1 MSQIRSKGSR
11 NLYAFPSQPDSSD
24 PLVNTIQFDAS
35 VADIAKRW
43 KLSFKYFLLG
53 KQYIRNINH
62 NRDRYTTHNG

>member
-1 MSQIRSKGSR
+1 MR
-11 NLYAFPSQPDSSD
+11 FPLSLPHQA
-24 PLVNTIQFDAS
+24 PLVNPIQFDAS

>member
-1 MSQIRSKGSR
+1 MR
-11 NLYAFPSQPDSSD
+11 FPLSLTHQT